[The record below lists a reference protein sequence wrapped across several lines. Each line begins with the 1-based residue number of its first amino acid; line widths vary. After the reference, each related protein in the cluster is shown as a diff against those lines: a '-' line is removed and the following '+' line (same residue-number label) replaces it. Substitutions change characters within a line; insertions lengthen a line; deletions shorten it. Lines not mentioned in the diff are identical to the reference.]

1 MKTLLTLLLLPFIL
15 IIALIKGIFGGLL
28 GAKNLK
34 YIPKI
39 IEHLANDPSRQAT
52 AFQEIKFPQVLA
64 YAEEMGTVTQKESN
78 YFEFLILINSRTY
91 LVKVSRAHDGSNCA
105 VFQSKETSGNTPN
118 ITPIHKPKKE
128 GTSYPNIIEQL
139 NTAYDK
145 HEHKCRW

>member
-1 MKTLLTLLLLPFIL
+1 MKTLLILLLLPFIL
-15 IIALIKGIFGGLL
+15 IIGLIKGIFGGAL
-28 GAKNLK
+28 GAKNLR

-39 IEHLANDPSRQAT
+39 IEHLANDPSRQGT

-78 YFEFLILINSRTY
+78 YFKFLITINSSTY

-105 VFQSKETSGNTPN
+105 VFHSEKKSGNTPN

-128 GTSYPNIIEQL
+128 ETSAPNIIEQL
-139 NTAYDK
+139 NTAYNK
-145 HEHKCRW
+145 HEQKCRW